1 MIKYMVIVYDKNAY
15 DEWVSIKHSDIS
27 DIREAEAF
35 REAIL
40 ANTTRIAPENIHV
53 VQYKE

>member
-15 DEWVSIKHSDIS
+15 DEWVEIKHSDIS
-27 DIREAEAF
+27 DIREAESF

-40 ANTTRIAPENIHV
+40 ANTKRIPPENIHV
-53 VQYKE
+53 VMYRE